1 MGSKQ
6 HTFPKIENLPPQI
19 KIKLDAMLFD
29 KKGVTAGAKFLL
41 TLIEFPSYQSCY
53 SYVRDYKA
61 YLATAYEEN
70 KLIPP
75 TLVELT
81 KASVLEAVDI
91 TQKQAIDAAELV
103 RQVRDNDKALGKV
116 REFTALQEM
125 TLLAFIQKER
135 TLSLYAQEKASMTAE
150 GFISPV
156 CGLRDQLESTF
167 TMFAKIAQLQMD
179 MGIIEKVDTSN
190 KNLTI
195 GGKPE
200 QDALVERF
208 KQQQHLND
216 ITTRA
221 LEIILEDASGGAS
234 GGTIEGDVG
243 GEV

>member
-29 KKGVTAGAKFLL
+29 KKGVTAGAKFLS

-53 SYVRDYKA
+53 AYVRDYKV
-61 YLATAYEEN
+61 YLSKSYEEN
-70 KLIPP
+70 KLLPP
-75 TLVELT
+75 ALVDIT
-81 KASVLEAVDI
+81 KANVLEALDI
-91 TQKQAIDAAELV
+91 THKQAMEASELMQ
-103 RQVRDNDKALGKV
+103 QVRENEQSLEYV

-135 TLSLYAQEKASMTAE
+135 TLKLYAQEKASSTAE

-167 TMFAKIAQLQMD
+167 AMFSKIAQLQMD
-179 MGIIEKVDTSN
+179 LGILEKTEKDSKGLSVVA
-190 KNLTI
+190 KQQQ
-195 GGKPE
+195 E
-200 QDALVERF
+200 ALIKRF

-216 ITTRA
+216 LTTRA
-221 LEIILEDASGGAS
+221 LEVILEDADGGDEDKPEP
-234 GGTIEGDVG
+234 TEG
-243 GEV
+243 